1 MTIEDNSEPY
11 SVPMPDGSHVYA
23 VRQKAPAHRPVMTLR
38 GRTDGKIEI
47 LVDGRP
53 LSDVGL
59 LVQNLRVECDAAGGT
74 TVRLECPFER
84 VELDLSGPG
93 TVFRRQ
99 TDGDQMRRVADAVAR
114 ESCRDYRAETTQKL
128 LDQFVEAEQ
137 RAGRASGHVSGSS
150 VSNIVRAELERSKA
164 VAERAAG
171 VVKEFRQQQFYAPNL
186 GEPHTVAET
195 PDRSEVVAHISRQW
209 FGTPDPRTVHSCN
222 ATDREIS
229 APVIADTPVTIY
241 PGVQEPLPPAAG
253 TDPWRCTMPSRYPIT
268 DDAGNQVG
276 WSDGSP
282 FDAEGLAKALR
293 DATPAD
299 DDGFEGPRIIE
310 GSP

>member
-53 LSDVGL
+53 LSDAGL
-59 LVQNLRVECDAAGGT
+59 LVQNLKVEVDAAGGT
-74 TVRLECPFER
+74 TVRLQCPFER

-99 TDGDQMRRVADAVAR
+99 TDGDQMRRVAAAIQA
-114 ESCRDYRAETTQKL
+114 ES
-128 LDQFVEAEQ
+128 
-137 RAGRASGHVSGSS
+137 AGYVSRNS
-150 VSNIVRAELERSKA
+150 VSDLVRTELERSKA
-164 VAERAAG
+164 VAERAAE
-171 VVKEFRQQQFYAPNL
+171 VVKDFRQQQFYAPNL
-186 GEPHTVAET
+186 GEPHA
-195 PDRSEVVAHISRQW
+195 VVAGGYEMESTEFVSTATLTAPGTSPAPSLN
-209 FGTPDPRTVHSCN
+209 FGQVRYVTAPDVPT
-222 ATDREIS
+222 
-229 APVIADTPVTIY
+229 
-241 PGVQEPLPPAAG
+241 PPADI
-253 TDPWRCTMPSRYPIT
+253 TRLWRCTMPTRYPLT

-282 FDAEGLAKALR
+282 FDAEGLARALR
-293 DATPAD
+293 DAAPAD
-299 DDGFEGPRIIE
+299 EDGFEGPRVVE